1 MSVIGRIDQL
11 RGDPHPIARLADAPL
26 EHVAN
31 AERLADFLHMDVL
44 ALEGERGIAGDDE
57 ELRQFRQ
64 GRDDVLGDAVGE
76 IVLLRIAAHILEG
89 QDRD

>member
-31 AERLADFLHMDVL
+31 AERLADLAHTSVL

-57 ELRQFRQ
+57 ELRQLRQ
-64 GRDDVLGDAVGE
+64 SGDDVFRDPVSE